1 MNILDLVP
9 TWINVIRDPVDRF
22 ESSFSYQREKHRWKH
37 SKRRRLKPP
46 KEWFEK
52 NITTCILYGDPECQY
67 NPESDYPKQQILT
80 FFCGSSPE
88 CKQVGS
94 KAALQKGIL
103 IQIGKNYWLKLFR
116 YHIMSNKK
124 N

>member
-22 ESSFSYQREKHRWKH
+22 ESHFSYQRNKHRTMGN
-37 SKRRRLKPP
+37 

-103 IQIGKNYWLKLFR
+103 IQIGKKYWFKFR
-116 YHIMSNKK
+116 YDIMSNKK